1 MKISLIFLWFS
12 PTDLGQLNLNDSGL
26 SGESQAQ
33 PFQQPPMTSLPLGSA
48 GSGGSGGGIWG
59 VGPMPTA
66 PPGPNPQTHDV
77 WTGGQTSGSTT
88 TYGPIYNPAAPPPS
102 ATYFNGAWGGV
113 APPPHA
119 GSSHSGGSGSH
130 RGGSNRLILAG
141 SGSGSESASDGRSS
155 SIMGSDKSS
164 LIRNQG
170 LRPGK
175 YSIRFDPKFAKKY
188 HIPIFLL
195 PNY

>member
-1 MKISLIFLWFS
+1 M
-12 PTDLGQLNLNDSGL
+12 
-26 SGESQAQ
+26 A
-33 PFQQPPMTSLPLGSA
+33 SLPLGSA

-175 YSIRFDPKFAKKY
+175 YSIRFDPKFSKKY
-188 HIPIFLL
+188 HISIFLL
-195 PNY
+195 PNYYENLSDFLIQNCFFESFPK

>member
-1 MKISLIFLWFS
+1 M
-12 PTDLGQLNLNDSGL
+12 
-26 SGESQAQ
+26 
-33 PFQQPPMTSLPLGSA
+33 GSA

-59 VGPMPTA
+59 VGPMPSA
-66 PPGPNPQTHDV
+66 PPPNPQPHEI

-102 ATYFNGAWGGV
+102 AAYINGAWG
-113 APPPHA
+113 APPA
-119 GSSHSGGSGSH
+119 ASSHSGSGSQ
-130 RGGSNRLILAG
+130 RSNRLILAG

-170 LRPGK
+170 LRPG
-175 YSIRFDPKFAKKY
+175 S
-188 HIPIFLL
+188 LS
-195 PNY
+195 NQT

>member
-1 MKISLIFLWFS
+1 M
-12 PTDLGQLNLNDSGL
+12 NLNDSGL

-33 PFQQPPMTSLPLGSA
+33 PFQQPPMASLPLGSA

-113 APPPHA
+113 APPPLA

-141 SGSGSESASDGRSS
+141 VGPEV
-155 SIMGSDKSS
+155 
-164 LIRNQG
+164 NQPRMED
-170 LRPGK
+170 LQVLWDQTK
-175 YSIRFDPKFAKKY
+175 VA
-188 HIPIFLL
+188 LL
-195 PNY
+195 ETKALDQVNI